1 MFKTFIT
8 ALVLMV
14 LSLTHAPAQAATYN
28 DHAKS
33 VMLER
38 FDGVKDHLYEASVTT
53 GINMAELTA
62 IASLES
68 KLRPAVHNASGHG
81 SAKGILQYTNR
92 TWKVKRAE
100 YGKELGVAPGAHQY
114 DLRANLLIGGKDLQ
128 GIKTFLIENTHVTQ
142 ESLRLGDVYM
152 AHFLG
157 HYGAAKL
164 INSYSHTPMNKI
176 VKIHPGNKRYYY
188 KPNGQIRTAR
198 EFRNYMDDIAKR
210 EVVVYERAIMEY
222 QVARLF
228 QPFKDAAIAIGISP
242 QVIAALK
249 QRAVEIG

>member
-1 MFKTFIT
+1 MFKTFIMT
-8 ALVLMV
+8 LVLMV
-14 LSLTHAPAQAATYN
+14 LSLTHATVQAATYN
-28 DHAKS
+28 DHAKA

-38 FDGVKDHLYEASVTT
+38 FDGVKEHLYEASVTT

-68 KLRPAVHNASGHG
+68 KLRPAVRNESGHG

-100 YGKELGVAPGAHQY
+100 YAKELGISSKANQY
-114 DLRANLLIGGKDLQ
+114 NLRANLLIGGKDLQ
-128 GIKTFLIENTHVTQ
+128 DIKQFLIDQTHVTRDT
-142 ESLRLGDVYM
+142 LRLGDVYM

-157 HYGAAKL
+157 HYGAVKL

-198 EFRNYMDDIAKR
+198 EFRNYMDEIAKR
-210 EVVVYERAIMEY
+210 EVVVYEKAIMEY
-222 QVARLF
+222 QVSRLF
-228 QPFKDAAIAIGISP
+228 EPLKNAIVAFNFTP
-242 QVIAALK
+242 QFVAALT
-249 QRAVEIG
+249 QRPIEVG